1 MAKSSTQK
9 AVGFNFYNFYNFYN
23 FPHEKVQ

>member
-1 MAKSSTQK
+1 MAKSSTKK